1 MYMLEEKSFAL
12 SNLVPRISRLV
23 APCKMRDPGSE
34 VVRCL
39 VLVTQHREMH
49 GIPLNVV
56 SSLDIN
62 FSLHLGGNGHIN
74 DYPTGRFLR
83 DAKLYEIGAG
93 TSEIRRWL
101 KGEKLNSECL

>member
-1 MYMLEEKSFAL
+1 MYMLQEKSFAL
-12 SNLVPRISRLV
+12 SNLVPRVSRLA

-34 VVRCL
+34 VIRCL
-39 VLVTQHREMH
+39 VLVTQHREMR

-62 FSLHLGGNGHIN
+62 FSLHLGGNGYIN

-83 DAKLYEIGAG
+83 DAKLYETAAG

-101 KGEKLNSECL
+101 IGEKLNSEFL